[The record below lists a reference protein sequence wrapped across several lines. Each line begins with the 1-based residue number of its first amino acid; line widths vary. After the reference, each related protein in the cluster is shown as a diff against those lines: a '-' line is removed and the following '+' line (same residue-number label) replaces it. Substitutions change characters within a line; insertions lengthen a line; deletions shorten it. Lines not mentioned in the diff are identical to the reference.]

1 MEKLEQALEL
11 LREAEVALE
20 NEGKE
25 QEANKLLNII
35 WRIDKKVNDLIE
47 VDTTGVV

>member
-11 LREAEVALE
+11 LRELEVSWE

-25 QEANKLLNII
+25 QDANTLLNII
-35 WRIDKKVNDLIE
+35 WRIEKLAKHLIE
-47 VDTTGVV
+47 VDTTGVL

>member
-11 LREAEVALE
+11 LRELEVSWE

-25 QEANKLLNII
+25 QDANTLLNII
-35 WRIDKKVNDLIE
+35 WKLERLDRS
-47 VDTTGVV
+47 